1 MRKINEVIEKI
12 KDIIAKTINGNKVF
26 DKDVASALK
35 ITPNTFAT
43 MKNRGKIPY
52 EEVIGFCVKH
62 KISVNWLLYEQ
73 DTSSL
78 VETTNQYA
86 YVKYFQ
92 NINASAG
99 GGADVYDEEEGKLFL
114 DDQVASRLGM
124 SLKSVEAINVVGES
138 MEPTLKDGDILFID
152 REKTDISRGGVFVVS
167 SNHGVF
173 VKRVRKR
180 VDGQID
186 IVSDNPDYSPQTL
199 SSDEVTILGKAVGVF
214 GNVD

>member
-1 MRKINEVIEKI
+1 MLNINEVIEKI
-12 KDIIAKTINGNKVF
+12 KDIIAKKVEGRKVF
-26 DKDVASALK
+26 DKDVARELR

-52 EEVIGFCVKH
+52 EEVIAFCVKN

-78 VETTNQYA
+78 VETTNQFA

-99 GGADVYDEEEGKLFL
+99 GGADVYDEEDGRLYL
-114 DDQVASRLGM
+114 DDQIASRLGM
-124 SLKSVEAINVVGES
+124 SMNTIEAINVVGES

-152 REKTDISRGGVFVVS
+152 REKTDIARGGVFVVS

-173 VKRVRKR
+173 VKRVLKR
-180 VDGQID
+180 VDGMID
-186 IVSDNPDYSPQTL
+186 IISDNQEYSTQTL
-199 SSDEVTILGKAVGVF
+199 SPDEVTIVGKAVGVF
-214 GNVD
+214 GSVD

>member
-1 MRKINEVIEKI
+1 MRNINEIIEKI
-12 KDIIAKTINGNKVF
+12 KDIIAKNLGGKRVF

-43 MKNRGKIPY
+43 MKSRGKIPY
-52 EEVIGFCVKH
+52 EEVIGFCVKNR
-62 KISVNWLLYEQ
+62 ISVNWLLYEQ

-92 NINASAG
+92 NVSASAG
-99 GGADVYDEEEGKLFL
+99 GGADVDDEENGKLFI
-114 DDQVASRLGM
+114 DDQVANRLGM
-124 SLKSVEAINVVGES
+124 SLNSIEAINVVGES

-152 REKTDISRGGVFVVS
+152 RDKTDISRGGVFVVS
-167 SNHGVF
+167 SPHGVF
-173 VKRVRKR
+173 VKRVFKR

-186 IVSDNPDYSPQTL
+186 IISDNQDYSPQTL
-199 SSDEVTILGKAVGVF
+199 TPDEVTIVGKAVGVF
-214 GNVD
+214 GSVD